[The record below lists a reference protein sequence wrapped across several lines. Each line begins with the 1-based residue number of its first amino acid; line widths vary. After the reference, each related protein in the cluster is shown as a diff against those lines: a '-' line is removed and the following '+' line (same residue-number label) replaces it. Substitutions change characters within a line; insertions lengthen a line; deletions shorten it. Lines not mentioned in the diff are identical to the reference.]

1 MTIAKARELTAS
13 IDQNSDGKISKE
25 EFIKCIF
32 PKQKQKLLEM
42 EGEMENYRRIY
53 REIAIEESD

>member
-1 MTIAKARELTAS
+1 LTIAKARELTAS

-25 EFIKCIF
+25 EFINYIL

>member
-13 IDQNSDGKISKE
+13 IDQNSDGKISIE
-25 EFIKCIF
+25 EFINYIL